1 MSYFFKSQISVFCY
15 LQNEKRW
22 NKEMD
27 ALSDELLK
35 KTYIKSKELSLD
47 PEFIQL
53 LELELKRR
61 LVNIKNIEQKMKGS

>member
-1 MSYFFKSQISVFCY
+1 
-15 LQNEKRW
+15 
-22 NKEMD
+22 MD